1 MVFEES
7 MVIERP
13 SRISIEIVHGNRF
26 SRKDEFSVNVLVP
39 SQEVHN

>member
-1 MVFEES
+1 VFEES

-13 SRISIEIVHGNRF
+13 SRFSIEIVLG
-26 SRKDEFSVNVLVP
+26 SRLSRQDEFSVNVLVP